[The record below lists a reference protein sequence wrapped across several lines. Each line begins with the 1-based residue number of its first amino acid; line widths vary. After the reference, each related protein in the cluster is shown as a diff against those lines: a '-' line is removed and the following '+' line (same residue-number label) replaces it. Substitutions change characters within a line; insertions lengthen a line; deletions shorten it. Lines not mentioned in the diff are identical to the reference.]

1 MSEEKNIII
10 LMNANIDNKSNV
22 IDKISTIYYNYKL
35 EILQKEKQTL
45 MERLSSLFNEI
56 QIKGITKDNAHN
68 RTIYIETYPFTT
80 EEESFVVLALK
91 GYYFVDI
98 VIMIPN
104 IQQVSQQNNT
114 QYKRV
119 IYFGK
124 SLLSELEFL
133 NQFKP

>member
-1 MSEEKNIII
+1 MSDEKNIIT
-10 LMNANIDNKSNV
+10 NPDNKFNV
-22 IDKISTIYYNYKL
+22 VDKISTLYYNYKL
-35 EILQKEKQTL
+35 EVLQKEKHTL
-45 MERLSSLFNEI
+45 MERITSLFNEI
-56 QIKGITKDNAHN
+56 QIKGITKDNAYN
-68 RTIYIETYPFTT
+68 RTLYIESYPFTT
-80 EEESFVVLALK
+80 EEEPYVILALK

-104 IQQVSQQNNT
+104 IQQVQVSQQQNNI